1 MEKLKV
7 LVVDDEPGI
16 RSGIERILRNYSVGF
31 PFMDE
36 DFSFDIFEAETGEK
50 ALELIEVDLP
60 DIILL
65 DNKLPG
71 IQGIEVL
78 EEINKQ
84 KLDTAV
90 MMITSYASLDI
101 AVKATNFGAYNF
113 VPKPFTPQEL
123 KSAIDNIAKHL
134 YLKRMTKKMKEEGK
148 QIRFQFLSVL
158 SHELKSPLNA
168 IEGYLRIM
176 EEKQVGEN
184 IDDYKTMIDRSLI
197 RIKGMRSLIMDLL
210 DLTKLE
216 SGKKN
221 REMKTIDV
229 NDIARLAI
237 DTVDPIAIQRNV
249 KIHYDADEKL
259 SLTADPDEIEIILNN
274 LLSNAVKYNKEGGEV
289 NFSIKNGGPKIV
301 FKVEDTGIGI
311 SEENKDKLFKE
322 FTRIKTAETRD
333 ITGSGLGLSI
343 TKRMIEQYG
352 GDIKVDSEYG
362 KGSTFL
368 VTLPVNQ
375 KLDFHPEPS
384 KAESM
389 ISG

>member
-1 MEKLKV
+1 MENLKV

-36 DFSFDIFEAETGEK
+36 DFSFGVIEAETGEK
-50 ALELIEVDLP
+50 ALEIIEKELP

-134 YLKRMTKKMKEEGK
+134 FLKRMTKKMKQEGK

-168 IEGYLRIM
+168 IEGYLKIM
-176 EEKQVGEN
+176 EEKQVGSN
-184 IDDYKTMIDRSLI
+184 IEDYQTMIERSLV
-197 RIKGMRSLIMDLL
+197 RIKGMRHLIVDLL

-221 REMKTIDV
+221 REMKQVDV
-229 NDIARLAI
+229 NELAQIAMH
-237 DTVDPIAIQRNV
+237 TVEPMAIQRNV
-249 KIHYDADEKL
+249 KIHIDVDGSPKMN
-259 SLTADPDEIEIILNN
+259 ADPDEIEIILNN
-274 LLSNAVKYNKEGGEV
+274 LLSNAVKYNKEGGAV
-289 NFSIKNGGPKIV
+289 NLSIKNGGPILMI
-301 FKVEDTGIGI
+301 KVEDTGIGI
-311 SEENKDKLFKE
+311 SEEDKDKLFKE
-322 FTRIKTAETRD
+322 FIRIKTSETRD

-343 TKRMIEQYG
+343 TKRMVEQYG
-352 GDIKVDSEYG
+352 GAIEVASKPG
-362 KGSTFL
+362 LGSTFT
-368 VTLPVNQ
+368 VSLPM
-375 KLDFHPEPS
+375 K
-384 KAESM
+384 
-389 ISG
+389 